1 MLRSMLVNAIDA
13 LNPDSPTT
21 SPVVVPLT
29 TATVIYAPGAY
40 VDPGQAGGATIP
52 PATEHN
58 GILVSA
64 DSANTAVTYL
74 LLGPGTVSPT
84 NWHIA
89 LPAGQAWD
97 GTIGGTVW
105 RGRISAYSAAA
116 ANIGVVIS

>member
-1 MLRSMLVNAIDA
+1 MLINAIDA
-13 LNPDSPTT
+13 LNPDSPAV

-29 TATVIYAPGAY
+29 TATVIYTPGAY
-40 VDPGQAGGATIP
+40 NTGGVSGGAAIP

-58 GILVSA
+58 GILCSA

-74 LLGPGTVSPT
+74 LLGPGTASAG

-105 RGRISAYSAAA
+105 RGRISAYSTGAAKL
-116 ANIGVVIS
+116 GVSIS